1 MAKSFFAALMLAL
14 LLSGCGGSTS
24 QPVTL
29 VSITVTP
36 QTASIAPG
44 TTIPFRALEN
54 FSDGNAVDVTSS
66 ATWSSTTPAVATVSN
81 LGVAT
86 AVGAG
91 TSTISAAFGGLGG
104 SATLTVAA
112 LQSITISPANPG
124 VTLVGGTRQF
134 GATGTLSNG
143 ATQNLTGQVI
153 WNSSSPATATINPAT
168 GLATGVAS
176 GTTQIT
182 ATITTTSGTVV
193 SAPVTL
199 TAATVVSLALS
210 PVNPTLDAG
219 ATQQFTATGTLSDA
233 NSTTLNLNSQVT
245 WSSNTT
251 SVVTVNSS
259 GVASALSPGTA
270 IITATFQGVAPAT
283 STVTVLGPTSI
294 TVTPTSPN
302 AVAGSTQQFTATGT
316 FADGSTH
323 DLTNQVTWSSLTP
336 AIATISNAVGSQGLA
351 TVSNTANGT
360 TIIQATLGAVSG
372 SSALAAKTLSSIA
385 VTPLNPS
392 LSRGASLQFTA
403 TGTFVDN
410 STQDLTNAVTWSSSL
425 TGVASVSNIPGTKG
439 LVTGLAIG
447 SSTIRATIGN
457 QPPGTNVVT
466 VTTSVVT
473 TPANLAFVTNFGSNN
488 VSVIDLV
495 GNSVVATIP
504 VGSGPQGVAVNPA
517 ANRAY
522 VANIDGTLS
531 VIDITS
537 NHVVTTF
544 NLQGGGGSWG
554 VAVLP
559 ALNRVY
565 IANSSGRTLSVVN
578 TVTNTLVS
586 NVTVGAVPRGVV
598 ANPATN
604 QVYVANSGD
613 GTVSVVNG
621 NTLATSTIAGVG
633 LGPQEIA
640 LHTGTGRAY
649 VANSL
654 SNILEV
660 INTATNALATTFAA
674 GTGVHLGVAVNPT
687 TNRVYVANNNGTV
700 SAINSATNAELSP
713 QFSPILVG
721 TGPQGVTVRASTNQ
735 LFVVNN
741 GNNTVSVINTA
752 GDTNTVSATIQVGAG
767 PREIAVLP

>member
-1 MAKSFFAALMLAL
+1 MAKSIFAALMLAL
-14 LLSGCGGSTS
+14 LLGGCGGSTS

-29 VSITVTP
+29 VSISVTP

-54 FSDGNAVDVTSS
+54 FSDGSAVDVTSS
-66 ATWSSTTPAVATVSN
+66 ATWSSATPAVATVSN

-91 TSTISAAFGGLGG
+91 STTISAAFGGLAG

-124 VTLVGGTRQF
+124 VTLVGGTQQF
-134 GATGTLSNG
+134 SATGTLSNG

-153 WNSSSPATATINPAT
+153 WNSSSPATTTINPTT
-168 GLATGVAS
+168 GLATGVAP

-182 ATITTTSGTVV
+182 ATSGTIV

-199 TAATVVSLALS
+199 TLATVVSLGLS
-210 PVNPTLDAG
+210 PANPTLDAG
-219 ATQQFTATGTLSDA
+219 STVQLTATGTLSDA
-233 NSTTLNLNSQVT
+233 NSTTLVLNSQVT
-245 WSSNTT
+245 WSS
-251 SVVTVNSS
+251 SSPAIVAVNSS
-259 GVASALSPGTA
+259 GVASALVPGTA
-270 IITATFQGVAPAT
+270 TISATFPGVAPAT
-283 STVTVLGPTSI
+283 STVTVLGPNLI
-294 TVTPTSPN
+294 TVTPTNPS
-302 AVAGSTQQFTATGT
+302 AVAGSTQQFTAMGT
-316 FADGSTH
+316 FPDGSTR
-323 DLTNQVTWSSLTP
+323 DLTNLVTWSSLTP
-336 AIATISNAVGSQGLA
+336 TIATISNAAGSQGLA

-360 TIIQATLGAVSG
+360 TIIQATLGSVSG
-372 SSALAAKTLSSIA
+372 SSALAAKTLTSLV
-385 VTPLNPS
+385 VTPSNPS
-392 LSRGASLQFTA
+392 LSRGTSLQFTA
-403 TGTFVDN
+403 TGTFADN
-410 STQDLTNAVTWSSSL
+410 STQDLTNAVTWSSSV

-439 LVTGLAIG
+439 LVTARVVG
-447 SSTIRATIGN
+447 SSTISATIGN
-457 QPPGTNVVT
+457 RPPATSVVT
-466 VTTSVVT
+466 VTTTPVT
-473 TPANLAFVTNFGSNN
+473 PPANLAFVTNFGSNN
-488 VSVIDLV
+488 VSVVDVV

-504 VGSGPQGVAVNPA
+504 VGLGPQGVAVNPA

-522 VANIDGTLS
+522 VANNDGTLS
-531 VIDITS
+531 VIDISS
-537 NHVVTTF
+537 NQVVATL

-565 IANSSGRTLSVVN
+565 VANSFGRTLSVVN
-578 TVTNTLVS
+578 TATNSLVS
-586 NVTVGAVPRGVV
+586 NVTVGAVPKGVMV
-598 ANPATN
+598 NPLTN
-604 QVYVANSGD
+604 LVYVANSGD
-613 GTVSVVNG
+613 GTVTVVNG

-649 VANSL
+649 VANGL

-660 INTATNALATTFAA
+660 ISTATNALSTTFTA

-687 TNRVYVANNNGTV
+687 TNRVYVANSNGTV
-700 SAINSATNAELSP
+700 SAINSATNAELSS

-721 TGPQGVTVRASTNQ
+721 TGPQGVAARVSTNQ
-735 LFVVNN
+735 VFVVNN

-752 GDTNTVSATIQVGAG
+752 GDTNTVTATIPVGAG
-767 PREIAVLP
+767 PRELAVLP